1 MSWRAKF
8 QRFSPKLTLEIIF
21 FEQIG
26 LGSLT
31 RQNHI
36 CWAIEA
42 SKLQIAFGSLLA
54 AWVKKRLPSWYETQ
68 IADEDNCGLSVSPLL
83 PPLSIEG
90 DTVLAVVLHFTEQQQ
105 RRRKTQTQDSPAQNM
120 HPCLPGRDTFCR
132 IQFRQFSNSQMRKA
146 YKRGSGAISWVV
158 KLRRNQLSSDT
169 RLFFASFHWATN
181 KMRFHFLRFIA
192 ANNKVHLFWHL
203 RVSSTRAKK
212 LNYYLNL
219 VLSSWKLRGSWELFK
234 SIFRFSHI

>member
-1 MSWRAKF
+1 M
-8 QRFSPKLTLEIIF
+8 
-21 FEQIG
+21 QIG
-26 LGSLT
+26 LGSLP

-68 IADEDNCGLSVSPLL
+68 IADEDNCGLSVSPL
-83 PPLSIEG
+83 PLHPSQHWRGHGSRCGVTFHRAAAVEAKNSNAG
-90 DTVLAVVLHFTEQQQ
+90 LAGSKYAPV
-105 RRRKTQTQDSPAQNM
+105 
-120 HPCLPGRDTFCR
+120 PGRDTFCR
-132 IQFRQFSNSQMRKA
+132 IQFRQFSNSQLRKA

-212 LNYYLNL
+212 LDYDLNL

>member
-42 SKLQIAFGSLLA
+42 SKLQIAFGALLA

-68 IADEDNCGLSVSPLL
+68 IADEDNCGLSVSPLS
-83 PPLSIEG
+83 PLSALKGTRFSLWCYISQSSSNGGEKLKRRTRRLKICTRARSRHILS
-90 DTVLAVVLHFTEQQQ
+90 DPVSAVFE
-105 RRRKTQTQDSPAQNM
+105 
-120 HPCLPGRDTFCR
+120 
-132 IQFRQFSNSQMRKA
+132 FSNEEGLQKRKWC
-146 YKRGSGAISWVV
+146 Y
-158 KLRRNQLSSDT
+158 QLSC
-169 RLFFASFHWATN
+169 
-181 KMRFHFLRFIA
+181 
-192 ANNKVHLFWHL
+192 
-203 RVSSTRAKK
+203 
-212 LNYYLNL
+212 
-219 VLSSWKLRGSWELFK
+219 
-234 SIFRFSHI
+234 